1 MHILF
6 WSHDASEHFLGNRLI
21 LYSPW
26 IWLFFVQKHWPGGC
40 HIESNIREIFFI
52 YICWLSADFTV
63 SATSWRRGGGGTK
76 ETIKTASESKVKVK
90 QPCTRERESWSI
102 VFLKSK
108 SKSLP
113 TTCLFRQK
121 ICIPWKIFFW
131 NLFWKSY
138 CNYSFI
144 HNA

>member
-1 MHILF
+1 MMNATYMTCISSF

-76 ETIKTASESKVKVK
+76 ETIKTESESKVKVK
-90 QPCTRERESWSI
+90 QPFTREREFWSI
-102 VFLKSK
+102 
-108 SKSLP
+108 
-113 TTCLFRQK
+113 LFKFK
-121 ICIPWKIFFW
+121 ITAFYMPLLGNNKFAYTIKKLFW
-131 NLFWKSY
+131 NF
-138 CNYSFI
+138 
-144 HNA
+144 